1 MRIAILGAG
10 RVGTALG
17 QRWADLDH
25 EVVYGVRA
33 PGDARDA
40 TLAERAEAA
49 DAVIGADAVVVA
61 LP

>member
-49 DAVIGADAVVVA
+49 DG
-61 LP
+61 